1 MLFVKKAKIK
11 EAKEFPN
18 LALQKEGLVTNRV
31 NEPSDAKKYLSK
43 GNVVPIVTND
53 NRNDRTEK
61 LIALAQTKLF
71 GRKTKYL
78 NLSQVDLDYAVPVA
92 ERIASGWS
100 VNKWVEKARYYN
112 SKFYNAN
119 LVTSVGHLPRIPEHK
134 LRKAVSSLVLAYY
147 LNATVDKIYEL
158 IMNTLPYYNFGD
170 SRYFG
175 YVPYQCKYINRHIAD
190 NETIE
195 FDSLTTYA
203 LYSTWE
209 IHNNPKGFSANDVLH
224 MLIYQ
229 AVKSEMPLAS
239 KYQVYQ
245 DYLYIANDVQSLIK
259 MQEQA
264 YNVLAR
270 KRNSTVSQANVKD
283 MIKHLTL
290 NRFKDVREI
299 YHTRGSSK
307 YGLLEK
313 GTPTTNKLVD
323 DIPDEELSEKYEISY
338 GELRELDTAEQH
350 MDSFKAMALP
360 DYINN
365 DLSEKIIQ
373 EANDNFKKNI
383 FNGYGDSGVHGTALI
398 HKFVPNRRDKVAE
411 MKLHRQLS
419 DSGVKPK
426 NIHRILTD
434 RKVFARRKKIA
445 GGSVLIDFSGSM
457 GWDTPQVKEIIR
469 ILPASVI
476 AGYTGYSDA
485 RFINGKKY
493 HGDIRIIA
501 DKGKYDDN
509 AIDQLFKHGNNN
521 IDYQALQW
529 LSQQEEPRIWVS
541 DQQVIGVS
549 STTQSCAIRL
559 GKQQRADIARIMSR
573 NNIIPIEDYEYA
585 KEFATQYANHIG

>member
-18 LALQKEGLVTNRV
+18 LALQKEGVKTSRV
-31 NEPSDAKKYLSK
+31 NEPSNAKKYLSK
-43 GNVVPIVTND
+43 GNVVPIVTAN
-53 NRNDRTEK
+53 NGNDRLEK
-61 LIALAQTKLF
+61 LIALAQAKLF
-71 GRKTKYL
+71 GRKTRYQK
-78 NLSQVDLDYAVPVA
+78 LSQIDLDYAVPVA

-100 VNKWVEKARYYN
+100 VVKWVNKARYYN
-112 SKFYNAN
+112 SKFNNAD
-119 LVTSVGHLPRIPEHK
+119 LVSSVGHLPRIPEQK
-134 LRKAVSSLVLAYY
+134 LRKAVSSLVQAYY
-147 LNATVDKIYEL
+147 LNATVDKLYEL
-158 IMNTLPYYNFGD
+158 MMNTLPYYNFGAE
-170 SRYFG
+170 RYYG
-175 YVPYQCKYINRHIAD
+175 YVPYNCKYINRHIAD
-190 NETIE
+190 NETEE
-195 FDSLTTYA
+195 FDLLTTYA

-209 IHNNPKGFSANDVLH
+209 IHNNPKGFSTNDILH
-224 MLIYQ
+224 MLVYQ

-245 DYLYIANDVQSLIK
+245 DYLYIINDVSSLIK
-259 MQEQA
+259 MQDQA
-264 YNVLAR
+264 YQVLSR
-270 KRNSTVSQANVKD
+270 KRNNTVSQANVKE
-283 MIKHLTL
+283 MIKFLTL
-290 NRFKDVREI
+290 NRFKDVREV

-323 DIPDEELSEKYEISY
+323 DVPDEELSDKFEISY
-338 GELRELDTAEQH
+338 GELRELEETED
-350 MDSFKAMALP
+350 MKNFKAMALP
-360 DYINN
+360 DYIDNE
-365 DLSEKIIQ
+365 LSEKIIK
-373 EANDNFKKNI
+373 EANENFKKNI
-383 FNGYGDSGVHGTALI
+383 FNGYGSRGVHGKGLM

-457 GWDTPQVKEIIR
+457 GWDVDQVKEIIR

-476 AGYTGYSDA
+476 AGYTGYSDT
-485 RFINGKKY
+485 RYRNGQKY

-509 AIDQLFKHGNNN
+509 AVNELFKHGNNN

-529 LSQQEEPRIWVS
+529 LAQQEEPRIWVS

-549 STTQSCAIRL
+549 EEGGSVAIQL
-559 GKQQRADIARIMSR
+559 GKKDRADIARIISR